1 MPVLLQPSP
10 RRESD
15 GLQIDCGRLAVLPSL
30 ELIRDLLVL
39 AQAAESGAFDRRDV
53 HEHVLRFVV
62 GLNEAE
68 PLGGIEKLYGTDRH
82 GISPKIASPRTK
94 VCEASNYPW
103 EKPEAA

>member
-1 MPVLLQPSP
+1 MPILLTAQDLPAIGARDCGKPRVNAKRPTPSP

-15 GLQIDCGRLAVLPSL
+15 GFQIDCGRLAVLPSL

-82 GISPKIASPRTK
+82 GISP
-94 VCEASNYPW
+94 
-103 EKPEAA
+103 